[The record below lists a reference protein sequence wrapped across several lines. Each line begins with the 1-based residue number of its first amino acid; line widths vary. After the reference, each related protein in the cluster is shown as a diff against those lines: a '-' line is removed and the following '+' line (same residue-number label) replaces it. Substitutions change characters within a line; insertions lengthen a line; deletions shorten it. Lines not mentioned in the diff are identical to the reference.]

1 MTDTAHTNATPG
13 EATAVPGPL
22 ASTWSDGIGRAWLLV
37 LPAVVLILV
46 FYALPVLRVLW
57 MSVSVPQPGLQNYE
71 LLATSP
77 TVATVIMVTLRIS
90 LVCTVI
96 TVVLGY
102 LVAYVLTHV
111 GERQRQYLL
120 FFVALPFWLSVLV
133 RTFAWMALL
142 GREGP
147 INNALLA
154 LGIVSEPLTMV
165 RNEVGVIIGM
175 VHYML
180 PFATFSLYANMAGI
194 DRRLIMAAR
203 GLGVSATG
211 AFLRVFL
218 PLSVPGII
226 GASVLVLV
234 LSLGFYVT
242 PAILG
247 GGKTVMLAEYI
258 GFNVLQNIRWGL
270 ATMLASVLLVTIA
283 AILFLLS
290 RVFDIRRLYGAG

>member
-1 MTDTAHTNATPG
+1 MTDTTQTSATPG
-13 EATAVPGPL
+13 EAAAAAKPL
-22 ASTWSDGIGRAWLLV
+22 ASAWSDGIGRAWLLV
-37 LPAVVLILV
+37 LPAAVLILV
-46 FYALPVLRVLW
+46 FYAFPVLRVLW

-90 LVCTVI
+90 LICTVI
-96 TVVLGY
+96 TVLLGY

-270 ATMLASVLLVTIA
+270 ATMLASVLLLTIA

>member
-1 MTDTAHTNATPG
+1 MTGNAQSNTAPAAAGATP
-13 EATAVPGPL
+13 APL
-22 ASTWSDGIGRAWLLV
+22 ATTWSDGLGRAWLLV
-37 LPAVVLILV
+37 LPAAVLILV
-46 FYALPVLRVLW
+46 FYAFPVLRVLW

-96 TVVLGY
+96 TVLLGY
-102 LVAYVLTHV
+102 LVAYVLSHV

>member
-1 MTDTAHTNATPG
+1 MTDATG
-13 EATAVPGPL
+13 TQATRAKRARVTGRL
-22 ASTWSDGIGRAWLLV
+22 TSIFSDGVGRAWLLV
-37 LPAVVLILV
+37 LPAVVLIAI
-46 FYALPVLRVLW
+46 FYAFPVLRVLW
-57 MSVSVPQPGLQNYE
+57 MSFSVPRPGLQNYE

-77 TVATVIMVTLRIS
+77 TVATVILVTLRIS
-90 LVCTVI
+90 LVCTVV

-111 GERQRQYLL
+111 SDRQRQYLL

-147 INNALLA
+147 INNVLLA
-154 LGIVSEPLTMV
+154 LGVISEPLTMV
-165 RNEVGVIIGM
+165 RNEVGVVIGM

-218 PLSVPGII
+218 PLSIPGII

-258 GFNVLQNIRWGL
+258 GFNVLQNVRWGL